1 MAPETGDTFGQITP
15 AGKSGTGTGVP
26 TWEVGYLTPKE
37 AFIGLVQTRK
47 ANPTWLLQQTKN
59 APVTGNRNAGGQE
72 WELRDTGKGERSM
85 VLNHRGTTVVL
96 SGSAQLDEF
105 SVLAAAVVKSLD
117 SNPAVTVS
125 PSPAPS
131 RKVGAV
137 ATYLTPAL
145 AWRRLREGNERFV
158 NGESS
163 HPNQDASRRSSLVE
177 NQHPFAVI
185 FGCSDSRLAAEIIF
199 DLGLGDAF
207 VVRTAGQVI
216 DDAVLGSLEY
226 SISVLGVPL
235 IVVLG
240 HDSCGAVS
248 ATKSAVET
256 GQMPVGFMRD
266 LVERITPSV
275 LTSLRN
281 GETEVNDMVVEHVK
295 QTSQRLVDSSRVI
308 SDSIE
313 TGRAAVIGLA
323 YSSRRA
329 GRTSFPE
336 SASSKPAGAP
346 GRGPVASVHG
356 FRCGP

>member
-1 MAPETGDTFGQITP
+1 
-15 AGKSGTGTGVP
+15 
-26 TWEVGYLTPKE
+26 
-37 AFIGLVQTRK
+37 
-47 ANPTWLLQQTKN
+47 
-59 APVTGNRNAGGQE
+59 VT
-72 WELRDTGKGERSM
+72 
-85 VLNHRGTTVVL
+85 
-96 SGSAQLDEF
+96 
-105 SVLAAAVVKSLD
+105 
-117 SNPAVTVS
+117 
-125 PSPAPS
+125 
-131 RKVGAV
+131 
-137 ATYLTPAL
+137 TYLTPAL

-248 ATKSAVET
+248 ATKDAVET
-256 GQMPVGFMRD
+256 GQMPTGFIRD

-281 GETEVNDMVVEHVK
+281 DQHAINEMVVEHTK

-308 SDSIE
+308 SDAVDK
-313 TGRAAVIGLA
+313 GQAAVIGLK
-323 YSSRRA
+323 YSLVEGRA
-329 GRTSFPE
+329 KLVSGIGE
-336 SASSKPAGAP
+336 L
-346 GRGPVASVHG
+346 
-356 FRCGP
+356 

>member
-1 MAPETGDTFGQITP
+1 
-15 AGKSGTGTGVP
+15 
-26 TWEVGYLTPKE
+26 
-37 AFIGLVQTRK
+37 
-47 ANPTWLLQQTKN
+47 
-59 APVTGNRNAGGQE
+59 
-72 WELRDTGKGERSM
+72 
-85 VLNHRGTTVVL
+85 
-96 SGSAQLDEF
+96 
-105 SVLAAAVVKSLD
+105 
-117 SNPAVTVS
+117 
-125 PSPAPS
+125 
-131 RKVGAV
+131 V

-158 NGESS
+158 NGETS

-199 DLGLGDAF
+199 DVGLGDVF

-226 SISVLGVPL
+226 SVGVLGVPL
-235 IVVLG
+235 IVILG

-256 GQMPVGFMRD
+256 GQMPAGFIRD

-281 GETEVNDMVVEHVK
+281 DETEVNDMVVEHVK

-308 SDSIE
+308 SDAIE
-313 TGRAAVIGLA
+313 GGRTAVIGLS
-323 YSSRRA
+323 YSLAEGRA
-329 GRTSFPE
+329 NLVSGIGE
-336 SASSKPAGAP
+336 L
-346 GRGPVASVHG
+346 
-356 FRCGP
+356 